1 MQQKYWLIL
10 IFVINNADACT
21 HKSFSFVYNLCYL
34 NIHILLF
41 KYSNY
46 FKAYLSNT
54 ASSVM
59 KKIVKK
65 QITTANFLASTNV
78 EFSSFQSTQTS
89 LRQKTKQ
96 R

>member
-10 IFVINNADACT
+10 IFVINNANTCT

-46 FKAYLSNT
+46 FKTYLSNT

-65 QITTANFLASTNV
+65 QVTKNF
-78 EFSSFQSTQTS
+78 SFTS
-89 LRQKTKQ
+89 AGKCYVYTIL
-96 R
+96 

>member
-34 NIHILLF
+34 NIHIFLF

-65 QITTANFLASTNV
+65 QITKF
-78 EFSSFQSTQTS
+78 FSFPSAGKCYVYTI
-89 LRQKTKQ
+89 L
-96 R
+96 